1 MFRILLLSIFSLVP
15 GILSAQLVNIEAK
28 RMQTDSVR
36 FALNGDFS
44 FNHTNNDG
52 NQVNQIDASLT
63 TQLKSKDLR
72 KIYFF
77 LGNYR
82 LIDSGEENL
91 QNAWFL
97 HGRFNYK
104 FKQLPALRFE
114 SFIQGQYNQLLV
126 VEQRNLLGAGLRL
139 KWMDK
144 EGFSGYAG
152 NSYMYEVE
160 FSERAG
166 TTDYNHRN
174 STYLTLS
181 YTTESL
187 KFSVTNTVYFQPLY
201 RNLSDYRILE
211 QFRLDIP
218 LSNWLKVFTL
228 YNYYFDSKT
237 PLNTREYT
245 SNLNFGVGIGL

>member
-1 MFRILLLSIFSLVP
+1 MIRILLISIFTFVP
-15 GILSAQLVNIEAK
+15 GILTAQLVNIEAQ

-52 NQVNQIDASLT
+52 IQVNQIDAAIT
-63 TQLKSKDLR
+63 TQFKSKDFR
-72 KIYFF
+72 KIYFL

-82 LIDSGEENL
+82 LIDTGAENL

-104 FKQLPALRFE
+104 FDQLPFLRFE

-126 VEQRNLLGAGLRL
+126 VEQRNLIGAGLRA

-144 EGFSGYAG
+144 EHFTGYAG

-160 FSERAG
+160 YSERAG

-181 YTTESL
+181 YAAESL
-187 KFSVTNTVYFQPLY
+187 KFSVSNTVYYQPLY
-201 RNLSDYRILE
+201 RDLSDYRILE

-218 LSNWLKVFTL
+218 LSGWLKVFTL

-245 SNLNFGVGIGL
+245 SNLNFGAGISL

>member
-1 MFRILLLSIFSLVP
+1 MFRIVFGIFLLLP
-15 GILSAQLVNIEAK
+15 GYLSAQLVNIEAK

-36 FALNGDFS
+36 FAFNGDLS

-52 NQVNQIDASLT
+52 NQVNQIDAAIT

-72 KIYFF
+72 MIYFL

-82 LIDSGEENL
+82 LIDTGAENL

-104 FKQLPALRFE
+104 FDQLPALRFE
-114 SFIQGQYNQLLV
+114 SFIQGQYNQLLA
-126 VEQRNLLGAGLRL
+126 VEQRNLIGAGMRV

-144 EGFSGYAG
+144 ERFTGYAG
-152 NSYMYEVE
+152 NSYMYEIE
-160 FSERAG
+160 YSDRAG
-166 TTDYNHRN
+166 TTSYNHRN

-181 YTTESL
+181 YAAESL
-187 KFSVTNTVYFQPLY
+187 KFTVANTVYYQPLY
-201 RNLSDYRILE
+201 SNLNDYRILE

-218 LSNWLKVFTL
+218 LSRWFKVFIL

-237 PLNTREYT
+237 PLNTTEYT
-245 SNLNFGVGIGL
+245 SNLNVGVGISL

>member
-1 MFRILLLSIFSLVP
+1 MIRILLLATALLIP
-15 GILSAQLVNIEAK
+15 GVLSAQLVNIESK
-28 RMQTDSVR
+28 RMQTDSIR
-36 FALNGDFS
+36 FTLNADFS

-52 NQVNQIDASLT
+52 SQVNQIDAALT

-77 LGNYR
+77 LGNYK

-104 FKQLPALRFE
+104 FSQLFRFE
-114 SFIQGQYNQLLV
+114 TFLQGQYNQLLV
-126 VEQRNLLGAGLRL
+126 VEQRNLIGAGLRV
-139 KWMDK
+139 KWIDK
-144 EGFSGYAG
+144 ERFTGYAG
-152 NSYMYEVE
+152 NSYMYEME
-160 FSERAG
+160 SSDQAG
-166 TTDYNHRN
+166 TTNYNHRN

-181 YTTESL
+181 YTAKSQ
-187 KFSVTNTVYFQPLY
+187 KFSIANTVYYQPLY
-201 RNLSDYRILE
+201 RDISDYRILE

-218 LSNWLKVFTL
+218 LSTWLKVFTL

-237 PLNTREYT
+237 PLNTEEYT
-245 SNLNFGVGIGL
+245 SNLNLGVGISI

>member
-1 MFRILLLSIFSLVP
+1 
-15 GILSAQLVNIEAK
+15 
-28 RMQTDSVR
+28 MQTDSMR
-36 FALNGDFS
+36 FALNADFA
-44 FNHTNNDG
+44 FNYTNNDG
-52 NQVNQIDASLT
+52 RKVNQMDAALT
-63 TQLKSKDLR
+63 TQLKSKDLK

-77 LGNYR
+77 IGSYK
-82 LIDSGEENL
+82 LIDSENKNL

-104 FKQLPALRFE
+104 FSDLLRFE
-114 SFIQGQYNQLLV
+114 AFLQGQYNQLLV
-126 VEQRNLLGAGLRL
+126 VEQRNLTGVGLRV

-144 EGFSGYAG
+144 ENFTGYAG

-160 FSERAG
+160 YSDEAG

-181 YTTESL
+181 YFPKSQR
-187 KFSVTNTVYFQPLY
+187 FSVANTVYYQPLY
-201 RNLSDYRILE
+201 IDFSDYRILE

-218 LSNWLKVFTL
+218 LAKWFKVFAI

-237 PLNTREYT
+237 PLNTDEFT
-245 SNLNFGVGIGL
+245 SNLNFGAGISL